1 MWIDAFRRTSPPGSA
16 VIRALLFLA
25 SVPFAG
31 MLHVEMQGVVTSIN
45 FDTLGTA
52 YSDSVGLKIG
62 GKVSFAVDLDYAES
76 PVMVFAGM
84 SDTLPNLVYPDES
97 DSSVITRNFR
107 YAFSGTRFAQ
117 GLFDTPSSVLGDHGL
132 VQHSPY
138 LPTLIELS
146 SNRQWN
152 DSVSWVDLVFPAPD
166 GELTDESQGKG
177 QEELLIAKTDR
188 RDASTLLVCAYDIT
202 RVTVSPS
209 VSLARP
215 DPSPDSRRR
224 GTSDMRR
231 ERGMLRSKKGWFS
244 ISGRR
249 E

>member
-1 MWIDAFRRTSPPGSA
+1 MQIGVSRFTRPPGA
-16 VIRALLFLA
+16 TALGALLFMVTA
-25 SVPFAG
+25 PFAE

-45 FDTLGTA
+45 SDDLGAA
-52 YSDSVGLKIG
+52 YSDSAQLKVGSQ
-62 GKVSFAVDLDYAES
+62 VAFSVDLDYEAP
-76 PVMVFAGM
+76 PVLFSDGM
-84 SDTLPNLVYPDES
+84 ADTLPGLIYPDPG
-97 DSSVITRNFR
+97 DSSFLTRNFR

-117 GLFDTPSSVLGDHGL
+117 GLFDTPSSVLGDHG
-132 VQHSPY
+132 VIEYSPY

-166 GELTDESQGKG
+166 GKLTDVSQGKG
-177 QEELLIAKTDR
+177 QEELLIAQTSR
-188 RDASTLLVCAYDIT
+188 RNASTLLVCAYDIT
-202 RVTVSPS
+202 RVTVTPS

-215 DPSPDSRRR
+215 EPRRDPRPGTLSDQRRL
-224 GTSDMRR
+224 
-231 ERGMLRSKKGWFS
+231 RGMLRSNGGWFS